1 MVMQTI
7 KRVVKV
13 PADRELRIKLPDE
26 ATADEEVE
34 VVVLFKTSRASFDER
49 IAAVRQAA
57 MDPLFLADLN
67 EVSEDFKY
75 ADMDE
80 WPS

>member
-1 MVMQTI
+1 M
-7 KRVVKV
+7 

-34 VVVLFKTSRASFDER
+34 VIVLFNMSPAGFDEK

-57 MDPLFLADLN
+57 SDPLFLADIN
-67 EVSEDFKY
+67 EVSEDFEF

-80 WPS
+80 LPA